1 MGVSLGPVK
10 QREKPR
16 GGKEG
21 LSDLGRGKMMEKPP
35 FLHPNLF
42 RRFWKMR
49 KSFITMLTVGACLLT
64 AIAFA
69 ELPQIAKDR
78 VSKRADH
85 SSTTGAHQQAQASGA
100 CGPQPCAYFED
111 FEGADFVVGSNILGQ
126 GAAGGIFETWNT
138 GCGGS
143 LTGNIVDNTNAFSGT
158 KHLRLRK
165 DGALTTTPFGCVVA
179 ARVPGN
185 AVAEANT
192 PVVGPTT
199 VSHMVSIS
207 GVGGSDFNTQPQAR
221 WQGFSSARVLYFYYG
236 SLYSLDIL
244 PGMGL
249 TFAFMGNWDSTGAY
263 QKLDIVFDPCNPFHC
278 NGGVDDGLACTTD
291 ADCVGDGGAIPDG
304 ACAGRIHYDYGN
316 GAVMYDGIIYG
327 GINVDQFLVYSDN
340 FGQTMDVDDVS
351 ITRGDPCPTTCGA
364 DGIEPGEDCETDD
377 DSPCPGKCVG
387 IGQVGPNGEQ
397 PCECII
403 QNATCETAYP
413 LENDV
418 EFVKTAHGGWFTFTA
433 SANAYA
439 VDTCG
444 VPNYDSA
451 LVVFTGTC
459 DSLVAI
465 AQNDDCYDGTPFGA
479 GSDPLAPCYDQPG
492 AATAPYNACLC
503 VSTTLN
509 QQYWVLDPRI
519 NGTPV
524 GSTIDIVLSKRQ
536 SCDALWGDFG
546 ACCRGLTGACEDNV
560 AEASCNGAFDTYYER
575 KDCGADIITCTA
587 VTGACC
593 TDAVNGT
600 CASGVTQA
608 QCPAPGVWTPN
619 GSCTATCAP
628 HLGACCNTD
637 TGVCTDGVLAVDCA
651 DAGETWTDGSSCS
664 AIVCESAAI
673 PTVSEWGLV
682 IMTLL
687 LLAGAKVYF
696 GRRREVL
703 A

>member
-1 MGVSLGPVK
+1 L
-10 QREKPR
+10 
-16 GGKEG
+16 
-21 LSDLGRGKMMEKPP
+21 
-35 FLHPNLF
+35 
-42 RRFWKMR
+42 
-49 KSFITMLTVGACLLT
+49 
-64 AIAFA
+64 
-69 ELPQIAKDR
+69 
-78 VSKRADH
+78 
-85 SSTTGAHQQAQASGA
+85 TGA
-100 CGPQPCAYFED
+100 
-111 FEGADFVVGSNILGQ
+111 
-126 GAAGGIFETWNT
+126 
-138 GCGGS
+138 
-143 LTGNIVDNTNAFSGT
+143 IVDNTNAFSGT

-278 NGGVDDGLACTTD
+278 NGGVDDGLSCTTD
-291 ADCVGDGGAIPDG
+291 EDSVGDGGAIPDG
-304 ACAGRIHYDYGN
+304 ACAGRNHYDYGN

>member
-1 MGVSLGPVK
+1 
-10 QREKPR
+10 
-16 GGKEG
+16 
-21 LSDLGRGKMMEKPP
+21 
-35 FLHPNLF
+35 
-42 RRFWKMR
+42 MR

-69 ELPQIAKDR
+69 DLPQYALDR
-78 VSKRADH
+78 LNTRADH
-85 SSTTGAHQQAQASGA
+85 SSVTGAHQQPQASGA

-111 FEGADFVVGSNILGQ
+111 FDGVDFIAGSNILGQ
-126 GAAGGIFETWNT
+126 GAGGGIFETWAT

-143 LTGNIVDNTNAFSGT
+143 LTGAIVETANPSSGAQ
-158 KHLRLRK
+158 HLRLRK
-165 DGALTTTPFGCVVA
+165 DPALTTTPFGCVVA

-192 PVVGPTT
+192 PVIGPTT

-207 GVGGSDFNTQPQAR
+207 APGGSDFNTQPQAR
-221 WQGFSSARVLYFYYG
+221 WQGFLSARVLYFYYG
-236 SLYSLDIL
+236 NLYAQDVVAGVGPTFALIGPWDTTGGYQPLDII
-244 PGMGL
+244 M
-249 TFAFMGNWDSTGAY
+249 
-263 QKLDIVFDPCNPFHC
+263 DPCNPFRC
-278 NGGVDDGLACTTD
+278 DGGVDEGLACTTD
-291 ADCVGDGGAIPDG
+291 ADCVGDGGAILDG
-304 ACAGRIHYDYGN
+304 VCVGKITYNYGT
-316 GAVMYDGIIYG
+316 GPLAATYDGLMLAG
-327 GINVDQFLVYSDN
+327 ENVDQFLVYSDN
-340 FGQTMDVDDVS
+340 FGEFMDVDDVE
-351 ITRGDPCPTTCGA
+351 ILRGGPCPTTCGA

-387 IGQVGPNGEQ
+387 IGEVGPNGEL
-397 PCECII
+397 PCECVI
-403 QNATCETAYP
+403 QNATCETALP
-413 LENDV
+413 LVNDV
-418 EFVKTAHGGWFTFTA
+418 EFVKTGHGGWFTFTA

-459 DSLVAI
+459 DSLVQI
-465 AQNDDCYDGTPFGA
+465 AVNDDCYDGAPFGV
-479 GSDPLAPCYDQPG
+479 GSDPLASCYDQPG

-546 ACCRGLTGACEDNV
+546 ACCRGLTGVCEDNV
-560 AEASCNGAFDTYYER
+560 SETACGGAFDTYYER
-575 KDCGADIITCTA
+575 KECGADIIECTA

-593 TDAVNGT
+593 QDPIAGT
-600 CASGVTQA
+600 CLSDVTQA

-619 GSCTATCAP
+619 STCTATCAP

-637 TGVCTDGVLAVDCA
+637 DGTCTDGVLLADCQSPLV
-651 DAGETWTDGSSCS
+651 WTDGASCS
-664 AIVCESAAI
+664 TIVCESASI